1 MRGFD
6 PVRYKKELK
15 SRSLVSEKH
24 IPYFS
29 IWVRKFIG
37 SGCLDDTAFSDLLE
51 EEGKPDWQIRQAV
64 DAVRL
69 YRRFF
74 GGVTAC
80 RAVSDPLEILVERLR
95 VRHYSGKTV
104 KSYRH
109 WCKGYLDYCNGLN
122 RDIRSSSSFTDYLTY
137 LALQRKVSA
146 STQNQ
151 AFNSILFLFRN
162 VWEKEPSGIDAVR
175 ARKPR
180 RLPVVL
186 TPSEVKR
193 VLEHSAGTAG
203 TVLRLC
209 YSSGLRL
216 GEAISLRVK
225 DIDFEGESILVRSGK
240 GEKDR
245 ITLLSKSIVPRLQVQ
260 LEKARRLFNQCSE
273 PVTLPGAL
281 FRKYPKAGRDWRW
294 WYVFPSSQLCR
305 DTDSGGIVRHHLHP
319 TGIQNEMKKAVNAS
333 GISKRAGV
341 HTLRH
346 CFATHLLMSGVD
358 LCEIQELLGHK
369 NLETTRVY
377 LHVMKGM
384 SDNPRKMDLLG

>member
-1 MRGFD
+1 MSGFD
-6 PVRYKKELK
+6 SVRYEEELQ
-15 SRSLVSEKH
+15 RRNLVSEKH
-24 IPYFS
+24 IPFFRN
-29 IWVRKFIG
+29 WVRKFIG
-37 SGCLDDTAFSDLLE
+37 SGCLDDTAFSALLE
-51 EEGKPDWQIRQAV
+51 EEGKPDWQIRQAL

-69 YRRFF
+69 YRKLF
-74 GGVTAC
+74 GGVATC
-80 RAVSDPLEILVERLR
+80 REGSDPLETLIERLR
-95 VRHYSGKTV
+95 VRHYSSKTV
-104 KSYRH
+104 KSYLH
-109 WCKGYLDYCNGLN
+109 WCKGFLDYCDGLN

-137 LALQRKVSA
+137 LALQRRVSA

-175 ARKPR
+175 ARKPK

-186 TPSEVKR
+186 TPSEVRR
-193 VLEHSAGTAG
+193 VLEHAAGTAG

-245 ITLLSKSIVPRLQVQ
+245 ITLLSKSIVPRLLLQI
-260 LEKARRLFNQCSE
+260 EHAKKLFHQCSE
-273 PVTLPGAL
+273 PVSLPGAL

-294 WYVFPSSQLCR
+294 WYVFPSSHLCR
-305 DTDSGGIVRHHLHP
+305 DIDSGRIVRHHRHP
-319 TGIQNEMKKAVNAS
+319 TGIQNEMRRAVKSS
-333 GISKRAGV
+333 GISKHAGV

-384 SDNPRKMDLLG
+384 SDTPRKMDLLD